1 VGEVKTS
8 TQKAT
13 TKKRAKA
20 PRLRRKL
27 LKDSELPPE
36 AQEFR
41 RKFREWDESFQ
52 SRAKRMAYIRKLCKR
67 IAEAYQPE
75 KIILFGSHA
84 YGKPTPESDVD
95 LLIVMDY
102 EGRPI
107 EQMLKIHRELDI
119 VTPVDLVV
127 YSPKEVGE
135 RLQDGDMFIV
145 DVMRRGKVMYEG
157 EHA

>member
-1 VGEVKTS
+1 MKTP
-8 TQKAT
+8 TQKAE
-13 TKKRAKA
+13 TKKRDQTQ
-20 PRLRRKL
+20 RLRRKS

-52 SRAKRMAYIRKLCKR
+52 SRAKRMAFIRKLCKR
-67 IAEAYQPE
+67 IAEAYHPE

-107 EQMLKIHRELDI
+107 EQMLKIQRELDI
-119 VTPVDLVV
+119 VTPVDLLVRT
-127 YSPKEVGE
+127 PKEMDE

-145 DVMRRGKVMYEG
+145 DIMRRGKVMYEG
-157 EHA
+157 EHT

>member
-1 VGEVKTS
+1 MKTS

-13 TKKRAKA
+13 TKKREKT
-20 PRLRRKL
+20 PRLRRKPF
-27 LKDSELPPE
+27 KESELPLE

-52 SRAKRMAYIRKLCKR
+52 SRAKRMAYIRKLCNR
-67 IAEAYQPE
+67 IAEAYHPE

-95 LLIVMDY
+95 LLIVMDF

-107 EQMLKIHRELDI
+107 EQSIKISNELDI
-119 VTPVDLVV
+119 VIPVDLLI
-127 YSPKEVGE
+127 YTPKEVDW
-135 RLQDGDMFIV
+135 RVKDGDMFMI
-145 DVMRRGKVMYEG
+145 DILKRGKVMYEG
-157 EHA
+157 EHS

>member
-1 VGEVKTS
+1 MKTP
-8 TQKAT
+8 TRKAR
-13 TKKRAKA
+13 TKKRATT
-20 PRLRRKL
+20 PRLRRRR

-67 IAEAYQPE
+67 IAEAYHPE

-107 EQMLKIHRELDI
+107 EQSIKISNELGI
-119 VTPVDLVV
+119 VTPVDLLVRT
-127 YSPKEVGE
+127 PEEVDW
-135 RLQDGDMFIV
+135 RVKDGDMFMLDILKH
-145 DVMRRGKVMYEG
+145 GKVMYEDKH
-157 EHA
+157 E

>member
-1 VGEVKTS
+1 MKTS
-8 TQKAT
+8 AQKNTA
-13 TKKRAKA
+13 KKSAKA
-20 PRLRRKL
+20 PQLRRKPL
-27 LKDSELPPE
+27 SDSELPPE

-41 RKFREWDESFQ
+41 QKFREWRDSFQ
-52 SRAKRMAYIRKLCKR
+52 TRAKRMAYIRKLCKR

-95 LLIVMDY
+95 LLIVMEY

-119 VTPVDLVV
+119 VTPVDLLV
-127 YSPKEVGE
+127 YSPKEVAD

-145 DVMRRGKVMYEG
+145 DVMQRGKVMYEG
-157 EHA
+157 EYA